1 MKKRSSEDIVLEIKD
16 KSELMVDLA
25 YSSLIYNNKI
35 IAKEVYD
42 LEDLI
47 DNLFQ
52 KIQKDTLEGVRNGK
66 LSVDSALTLMRLA
79 QAGEEIAD
87 AAQEIADV
95 ELRDVELHPILKES
109 VRESDEVLTKIQVK
123 EKSILCGKTL
133 GNLKLGSE
141 TGMMIIAM
149 RHKDKWLYGP
159 NKNTRIDEDDILF
172 AKGPEDG
179 EKHLIELAQGMSN
192 DI

>member
-52 KIQKDTLEGVRNGK
+52 KIQKETLEGVRNGK
-66 LSVDSALTLMRLA
+66 LSVDSAITLMRLA

-109 VRESDEVLTKIQVK
+109 VRESDEILTKIQVN

-179 EKHLIELAQGMSN
+179 EKHLIELAQGLSD